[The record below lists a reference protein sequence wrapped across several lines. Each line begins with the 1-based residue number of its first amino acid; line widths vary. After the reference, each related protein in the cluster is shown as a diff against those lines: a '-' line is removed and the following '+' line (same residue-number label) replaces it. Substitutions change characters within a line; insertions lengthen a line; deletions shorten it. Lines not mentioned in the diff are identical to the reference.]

1 MKRPLAYVW
10 LVLAARCLPL
20 PLAAAL
26 LVGCASLG
34 GPFRPVDPEKDPKVR
49 KAEALREFEEHRDR
63 GQFQA
68 AASRWRQGDV
78 DGARE
83 SLQKLLA
90 RRPEHIEARL
100 LLAEVLATTDPKAA
114 LVQAERVVSEH
125 PDHAEAHRLVTA
137 LHEKDIAGRPPS
149 PVRRASASEPL
160 PQAAPQV
167 VNRPNVPAGR
177 QDARPAQPMSAA
189 SGAAP
194 VPKPAAKATRI
205 PAYAGPTSDPVVPVV
220 GNAAMNVPAPHRQA
234 KTPTARQRTE
244 GRTGGGV
251 GPIVNI
257 GARAGQANA
266 MGQAE
271 QDLIAGNSAAAK
283 DHLVGIALDPDQDEA
298 AAVAASVL
306 ALRYEKPKLAAEVVQ
321 SALPR
326 YPRSAALYRTEGVA
340 YYRLGDF
347 GRAKRSLEHALTLDN
362 THALSYFLLGSVL
375 EKLGQ
380 SGPAQE
386 NYRLAGQFDA
396 RFARAR

>member
-1 MKRPLAYVW
+1 MKRSVAYFW
-10 LVLAARCLPL
+10 LVLSARCLPL
-20 PLAAAL
+20 PLLAAL

-34 GPFRPVDPEKDPKVR
+34 GPFKPVNPEKDPKAR

-68 AASRWRQGDV
+68 AASRWRQGDA

-83 SLQKLLA
+83 TLQKLLI
-90 RRPEHIEARL
+90 RRPDHVESRL
-100 LLAEVLATTDPKAA
+100 LLAEVLAGSDPRAA
-114 LVQAERVVSEH
+114 LAQAEQVVSEH
-125 PDHAEAHRLVTA
+125 PDHAEAHRLVTS
-137 LHEKDIAGRPPS
+137 LHEKTIDRRPPS
-149 PVRRASASEPL
+149 QVRQAAASEPL
-160 PQAAPQV
+160 PHAVPQV
-167 VNRPNVPAGR
+167 MARPNTAAER
-177 QDARPAQPMSAA
+177 QDARPAQPLAA
-189 SGAAP
+189 AGRAAP
-194 VPKPAAKATRI
+194 AAIPAATATRI
-205 PAYAGPTSDPVVPVV
+205 PSYAGPTSKPVVPVV
-220 GNAAMNVPAPHRQA
+220 GNMGMDVPAPRRQA
-234 KTPTARQRTE
+234 KVPTSRERSE
-244 GRTGGGV
+244 GRAGGGV

-257 GARAGQANA
+257 GARVGQANA

-271 QDLIAGNSAAAK
+271 QDFIAGNTAAAEE
-283 DHLVGIALDPDQDEA
+283 HLVGIARDPDQDEA
-298 AAVAASVL
+298 AAVAAAVL
-306 ALRYEKPKLAAEVVQ
+306 ALRYEKPKMAAEVVQ

-347 GRAKRSLEHALTLDN
+347 VRAKRSLEHALTLDN